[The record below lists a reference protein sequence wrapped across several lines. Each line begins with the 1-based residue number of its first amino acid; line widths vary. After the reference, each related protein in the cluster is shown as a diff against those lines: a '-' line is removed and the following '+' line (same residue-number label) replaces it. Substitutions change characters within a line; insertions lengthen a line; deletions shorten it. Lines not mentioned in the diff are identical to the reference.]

1 MLSEPVTSTWPTLL
15 TQTSWEN
22 YSRNPAFTQHARI
35 DPLEFWS
42 FFLLSDLVVA
52 ILSACGI
59 FEGYARPL
67 GYDGKQLWVG
77 LGGFAVAW
85 LFSSYTQQL
94 YGRRA
99 LLTDLRHL
107 LLQTIATC
115 ALTFGIILL
124 FGFGLNLIGSVSR
137 VWLLGWSATVLAWT
151 CLARVAW
158 RVYLHQRLR
167 RGDCLERA
175 LVVAGSG
182 HAATRLAARVE
193 RESRGHVRAAAAMAL
208 TGASDVQALDW
219 LEDMVRRGVVDRVI
233 VGHFSGSLTQTNTL
247 LARLARLAVDV
258 TLLPDMDGLM
268 APVLHVD
275 RIGMLPAIE
284 LDSRPL
290 TPVQMYLKRAEDV
303 LLAGG
308 LTLFLLPLLLAAGL
322 AVRLDSPGPIL
333 FRQARAGFN
342 GRTFHVW
349 KFRTMHAHARDD
361 AAVRQTSRDDSRVTR
376 VGRFL
381 RRTSIDELPQ
391 LFNVLVGDMSVVGP
405 RPHALGMTA
414 VGLPLHEIIEEYSA
428 RHRLK
433 PGITGWAQVNGCRGE
448 VDSHEKLRRRVS
460 LDCHYIENWS
470 LGFDLWIILRT
481 ATLLLGDPNAY

>member
-15 TQTSWEN
+15 AQK
-22 YSRNPAFTQHARI
+22 SRGNFPRSPAITEYARI

-42 FFLLSDLVVA
+42 FFLVSDLAVA
-52 ILSACGI
+52 MLSGFGI
-59 FEGYARPL
+59 FESYARPL
-67 GYDGKQLWVG
+67 GYDEKQLWVG
-77 LGGFAVAW
+77 LGGFAIAW
-85 LFSSYTQQL
+85 MFGSYTQRL
-94 YGRRA
+94 YGRKA

-107 LLQTIATC
+107 LMQTLATC
-115 ALTFGIILL
+115 ALTFGVILL
-124 FGFGLNLIGSVSR
+124 FGFGLNVIGGVSR
-137 VWLLGWSATVLAWT
+137 VWLLGWFAAVLAWT
-151 CLARVAW
+151 CLARVVW
-158 RVYLHQRLR
+158 RCYLHHRLR

-175 LVVAGSG
+175 LVVAGSV
-182 HAATRLAARVE
+182 HAASRLAAHVE

-208 TGASDVQALDW
+208 PGASDGLALDW

-233 VGHFSGSLTQTNTL
+233 VGHFSGALAQTNAL
-247 LARLARLAVDV
+247 LARLARLTIDV
-258 TLLPDMDGLM
+258 TLLPDLDGLM

-290 TPVQMYLKRAEDV
+290 TPVQMYLKRAEDL

-308 LTLFLLPLLLAAGL
+308 LTLFLLPMLLAVSV
-322 AVRLDSPGPIL
+322 AVKLDSPGPVL

-342 GRTFHVW
+342 GRTFKVW

-361 AAVRQTSRDDSRVTR
+361 RAVRQTSRDDSRVTR

-381 RRTSIDELPQ
+381 RRTSLDELPQ

-414 VGLPLHEIIEEYSA
+414 VGLPLHEVIEDYSA

-481 ATLLLGDPNAY
+481 ATALLGDPNAY